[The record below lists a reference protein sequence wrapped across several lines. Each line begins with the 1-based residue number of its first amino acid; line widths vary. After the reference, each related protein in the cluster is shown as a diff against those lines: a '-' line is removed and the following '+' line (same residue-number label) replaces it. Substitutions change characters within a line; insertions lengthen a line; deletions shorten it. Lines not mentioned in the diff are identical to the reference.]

1 MMKYI
6 LFFAVLFSSLFCF
19 SQTYHFDYMV
29 RKSIFNAILND
40 EKTYFSFYGIG
51 NETQLF
57 LDKTNKKMIGVLY
70 DSNTKYRN
78 VFNVDVKDDK
88 FQLSYLYTNDL
99 GNKKFSEINNDIIEI
114 KKLKEFT
121 YLIEVFENTKKKEK
135 RLTITI
141 VLQESNYPYLFF
153 EADYIGMKKI
163 RKLFAEAIGIGNYAI
178 KECAVLYGTNGNK
191 MVTKIEEITPANF
204 FINLPQKLIFRD
216 FDYWKEKSE

>member
-1 MMKYI
+1 MKYI
-6 LFFAVLFSSLFCF
+6 LFFAVLFSSAFCF
-19 SQTYHFDYMV
+19 SQSYHFDYMV

-88 FQLSYLYTNDL
+88 FQFSYLYTNNLNDWEKR
-99 GNKKFSEINNDIIEI
+99 NKSKKPEFEVIKKNNEKYRIIVYENSRKKKIAFTLDII
-114 KKLKEFT
+114 
-121 YLIEVFENTKKKEK
+121 
-135 RLTITI
+135 
-141 VLQESNYPYLFF
+141 LQKSDYPYRKIYL
-153 EADYIGMKKI
+153 DYFGTAKINEDFGKIIG
-163 RKLFAEAIGIGNYAI
+163 ESYAI
-178 KECAVLYGTNGNK
+178 KECAVLYGTNRNRV
-191 MVTKIEEITPANF
+191 VTKIEEITPANF
-204 FINLPQKLIFRD
+204 SINLPQKLIFRD